1 MLTFLHLDH
10 PNQIQNILSEYP
22 IDIYRW
28 IVSDL
33 KSKQDLQRQSL
44 LRNQF
49 YIDDQVLRI
58 SDFWQIWLRRLAPQ
72 MQVASSDFLKTFIQ
86 HLATTDSS
94 LDLQEHEVPTLHY
107 FIQQLAP
114 LILSANHE
122 SLMEWFKENNYN
134 HENHKW
140 YKWYL
145 KSKYTLHLILQQNMI
160 DPRWISSYLQS
171 LDLEKINDPKPL
183 ILDLGSEMTSVEMDV
198 FNRLSKKCDIYI
210 IVPNPAWSAKY
221 HFLLNTYKLNQG
233 AGEHKKHIQT
243 EAVESIDKNQFLR
256 LSTQLAEVKWITQT
270 VREWL
275 DQGVSPD
282 QIALLSPQV
291 EKYWPSLSTHLE
303 IEGIPVDKSVV
314 TSLIST
320 QGFQN
325 LIAVIQA
332 FSSALGWEDLE
343 VSYVQK
349 FEQLDSMA
357 KTKNYEK
364 FKALYIELT
373 DVEDL
378 ARDENIKKLYYR
390 KIDMQTPLTRDEF
403 LAKVI
408 EIISQQRKSSV
419 KSESADF
426 QSRLEVI
433 IKDFI
438 SKTKD
443 YKFKFSDWFDLFKTL
458 LGRKEVKIKNPH
470 SEGIQIRDL
479 GAVYLNQITHRIWFG
494 LDDSVFQS
502 SSKNLIPLLDIEVL
516 KNTFDFPLQYPEE
529 SHDEFNLRW
538 LSMSKCEKQ
547 FFTCAHV
554 SLGGEPLNTSI
565 FILENNPRPDHYF
578 HPVTRLDQLQ
588 VGFQPLKTDKIAF
601 EKTSKLNIV
610 PDFLST
616 EISGTDVINYSK
628 CGFKLLASKG
638 FRLRDYSVV
647 SVDLD
652 HMQKGTLAHDL
663 FEYLV
668 TDKLYQTVG
677 RDQIADYLEEKR
689 QSFNLF
695 PNDDLFWGI
704 QKNKFIQIGLRFSEN
719 EKKRLG
725 ADSLQHILE
734 FDFTL
739 PLSEFQI
746 KGRID
751 RIDRDTQTNEQLI
764 YDYKRTDSTSNFHHD
779 KWISEKEYQM
789 LFYLLALADKTEVSK
804 IRGAVY
810 YFYQKLKVNKGLYIQ
825 GSAQFDEQIEV
836 KKNMKC
842 ETGQLETL
850 LSDFKVVLKDVFQ
863 KLKTFDYTAQPED
876 TDICQTCDWRRLCRA
891 PHLN

>member
-1 MLTFLHLDH
+1 
-10 PNQIQNILSEYP
+10 
-22 IDIYRW
+22 
-28 IVSDL
+28 
-33 KSKQDLQRQSL
+33 
-44 LRNQF
+44 
-49 YIDDQVLRI
+49 
-58 SDFWQIWLRRLAPQ
+58 
-72 MQVASSDFLKTFIQ
+72 
-86 HLATTDSS
+86 
-94 LDLQEHEVPTLHY
+94 
-107 FIQQLAP
+107 
-114 LILSANHE
+114 
-122 SLMEWFKENNYN
+122 
-134 HENHKW
+134 
-140 YKWYL
+140 
-145 KSKYTLHLILQQNMI
+145 MI

-243 EAVESIDKNQFLR
+243 EAVESLDKNQFLR

-275 DQGVSPD
+275 DQGVNPD

-314 TSLIST
+314 TSLIAT

-325 LIAVIQA
+325 LIAAIQA
-332 FSSALGWEDLE
+332 FSSSLGWEDLE
-343 VSYVQK
+343 VSYVQN
-349 FEQLDSMA
+349 FEHVDST
-357 KTKNYEK
+357 TKSKNFEK

-390 KIDMQTPLTRDEF
+390 KIDLQTPLTRDEF

-408 EIISQQRKSSV
+408 DIISQQRKTSG
-419 KSESADF
+419 KSESAEF

-458 LGRKEVKIKNPH
+458 LGRKEIKIKNPQ

-502 SSKNLIPLLDIEVL
+502 SSKNLIPLPDIEIL

-565 FILENNPRPDHYF
+565 FILENNPRPDLYF
-578 HPVTRLDQLQ
+578 HPATRLDQLQ

-610 PDFLST
+610 PDFLSP

-704 QKNKFIQIGLRFSEN
+704 QKNKFIQIGFRFSEN

-725 ADSLQHILE
+725 ADSLQHLLE
-734 FDFTL
+734 FDFML
-739 PLSEFQI
+739 PILEFQI

-751 RIDRDTQTNEQLI
+751 RIDIDPQTNEQLI

-789 LFYLLALADKTEVSK
+789 LFYLLALADKAEVSK

-825 GSAQFDEQIEV
+825 GNAQFDEQIEV

-850 LSDFKVVLKDVFQ
+850 LSDFKVLLKDVFQ